1 MNAEVKWL
9 VDLNLFVVV
18 VIHGTN
24 LQFKVGNFLEA
35 TSEMKTPDSSF
46 IHDLELISFVA
57 FNDLVLDVFLS
68 RKMYIVYYGCKKTV
82 QRN

>member
-1 MNAEVKWL
+1 
-9 VDLNLFVVV
+9 
-18 VIHGTN
+18 
-24 LQFKVGNFLEA
+24 
-35 TSEMKTPDSSF
+35 MKTPDSSF

-82 QRN
+82 QLN